1 MHSFLFFCFFQKKKT
16 FFKINKILKKLYPN
30 IKIALNFSNPWE
42 LLVGTILSA
51 QATDKKVNE
60 ITSDLFKKYKTVE
73 DYAKANLKE
82 FEKDISKINYYK
94 TKAKNIIES
103 AKIILE
109 KFNGQVPQTMEE
121 LLQLKGVGRKTAN
134 VILSNAFYKDYGIVV
149 DTHVKRFSL
158 MYHLTNYSDP
168 LKIEQDLMKIVPKK
182 EWREFPL
189 RLISYG
195 RDYCPS
201 RAHNH
206 QNCPIEK
213 ALRKT

>member
-1 MHSFLFFCFFQKKKT
+1 MSNLSLEDRKKI
-16 FFKINKILKKLYPN
+16 FFKINKILKNLYPQ

-42 LLVGTILSA
+42 LLVSTILSA

-60 ITSDLFKKYKTVE
+60 ITLDLFKKYKTIE
-73 DYAKANLKE
+73 DYARADLKE
-82 FEKDISKINYYK
+82 FERDISKINYYK

-121 LLQLKGVGRKTAN
+121 MLELKGVGRKTAN
-134 VILSNAFYKDYGIVV
+134 VVLSNAFYKDYGIVV
-149 DTHVKRFSL
+149 DTHVKRFAL

-195 RDYCPS
+195 RDYCPN
-201 RAHNH
+201 RTHDH

>member
-1 MHSFLFFCFFQKKKT
+1 MNDLFLKKKT

-42 LLVGTILSA
+42 LLVSTILSA

-60 ITSDLFKKYKTVE
+60 ITSDLFKKYKTIE
-73 DYAKANLKE
+73 DYAEANLKE

-109 KFNGQVPQTMEE
+109 KFNCQVPQTMEE

-149 DTHVKRFSL
+149 DTHVKRFAL

-195 RDYCPS
+195 RDHCPS

-213 ALRKT
+213 AL

>member
-1 MHSFLFFCFFQKKKT
+1 MSNLSLEDRKKI
-16 FFKINKILKKLYPN
+16 FFKINKILKKLYPE

-42 LLVGTILSA
+42 LLVSTILSA

-60 ITSDLFKKYKTVE
+60 ITLDLFKKYKTIE
-73 DYAKANLKE
+73 DYARADLKE
-82 FEKDISKINYYK
+82 FERDISKINYYK

-121 LLQLKGVGRKTAN
+121 MLELKGVGRKTAN
-134 VILSNAFYKDYGIVV
+134 VVLSNAFHKDYGIVV
-149 DTHVKRFSL
+149 DTHVKRFAL

-213 ALRKT
+213 AL

>member
-1 MHSFLFFCFFQKKKT
+1 MDDLSLKNRKKT
-16 FFKINKILKKLYPN
+16 FSKINKILKNLYPQ

-42 LLVGTILSA
+42 LLVSTILSA

-60 ITSDLFKKYKTVE
+60 ITLDLFKKYKTIE
-73 DYAKANLKE
+73 DYARADLKE
-82 FEKDISKINYYK
+82 FERDISKINYYK

-121 LLQLKGVGRKTAN
+121 MLELKGVGRKTAN
-134 VILSNAFYKDYGIVV
+134 VVLSNAFYKDYGIVV
-149 DTHVKRFSL
+149 DTHVKRFAL

-201 RAHNH
+201 RTHNH

-213 ALRKT
+213 AL

>member
-1 MHSFLFFCFFQKKKT
+1 MNDLSLKKET

-42 LLVGTILSA
+42 LLVSTILSA

-60 ITSDLFKKYKTVE
+60 ITSDLFKKYKTIE

-134 VILSNAFYKDYGIVV
+134 VILSNAFYKDCGIVV
-149 DTHVKRFSL
+149 DTHVKRFAL
-158 MYHLTNYSDP
+158 MYHLTSYSDP

>member
-1 MHSFLFFCFFQKKKT
+1 VSNLSLEDRKKI
-16 FFKINKILKKLYPN
+16 FFKINKILKNLYPQ

-42 LLVGTILSA
+42 LLVSTILSA

-60 ITSDLFKKYKTVE
+60 ITLDLFKKYKTIE
-73 DYAKANLKE
+73 DYARADLKE
-82 FEKDISKINYYK
+82 FERDISKINYYK

-121 LLQLKGVGRKTAN
+121 MLELKGVGRKTAN
-134 VILSNAFYKDYGIVV
+134 VVLSNAFYKDYGIVV
-149 DTHVKRFSL
+149 DTHVKRFAL

-195 RDYCPS
+195 RDYCPN
-201 RAHNH
+201 RTHDH

>member
-1 MHSFLFFCFFQKKKT
+1 MDDLVFKKKI
-16 FFKINKILKKLYPN
+16 FLKINKTLKRLYPQT
-30 IKIALNFSNPWE
+30 KIALNFSNPWE
-42 LLVGTILSA
+42 LLVATILSA

-60 ITSDLFKKYKTVE
+60 VTSDLFKKYKSIK
-73 DYAKANLKE
+73 DYAKADLKE

-103 AKIILE
+103 AQIVLE

-121 LLQLKGVGRKTAN
+121 MLKLKGVGRKTAN

-158 MYHLTNYSDP
+158 MYHLTNSSDP
-168 LKIEQDLMKIVPKK
+168 FKIEQDLMEIVPKK

-195 RDYCPS
+195 RDYCPN
-201 RAHNH
+201 RTHDH

>member
-1 MHSFLFFCFFQKKKT
+1 MSNLSLEDRKKI
-16 FFKINKILKKLYPN
+16 FFKINKILKKLYPE

-42 LLVGTILSA
+42 LLVATILSA

-60 ITSDLFKKYKTVE
+60 VTSDLFKKYKSIK
-73 DYAKANLKE
+73 DYAKADLKE

-121 LLQLKGVGRKTAN
+121 MLELKGVGRKTAN
-134 VILSNAFYKDYGIVV
+134 VVLSNAFHKDYGIVV
-149 DTHVKRFSL
+149 DTHVKRFAL

-213 ALRKT
+213 AL

>member
-1 MHSFLFFCFFQKKKT
+1 MSNLSLEDRKKI
-16 FFKINKILKKLYPN
+16 FFKINKILKKLYPQ

-42 LLVGTILSA
+42 LLVSTILSA

-60 ITSDLFKKYKTVE
+60 ITLDLFKKYKTIK
-73 DYAKANLKE
+73 DYAKADLKE
-82 FEKDISKINYYK
+82 FERDISKINYYK

-121 LLQLKGVGRKTAN
+121 MLELKGVGRKTAN
-134 VILSNAFYKDYGIVV
+134 VVLSNAFHKDYGIVV
-149 DTHVKRFSL
+149 DTHVKRFAL

-201 RAHNH
+201 RTHNH

-213 ALRKT
+213 AL

>member
-1 MHSFLFFCFFQKKKT
+1 MDDLVFKKKI
-16 FFKINKILKKLYPN
+16 FLKINKTLKRLYPQT
-30 IKIALNFSNPWE
+30 KIALNFSNPWE
-42 LLVGTILSA
+42 LLVATILSA

-60 ITSDLFKKYKTVE
+60 VTSDLFKKYKSIK
-73 DYAKANLKE
+73 DYAKADLQE

-103 AKIILE
+103 AQIVLE

-121 LLQLKGVGRKTAN
+121 MLKLKGVGRKTAN

-158 MYHLTNYSDP
+158 MYHLTNSSDP
-168 LKIEQDLMKIVPKK
+168 FKIEQDLMEIVPKK

-195 RDYCPS
+195 RDYCPN
-201 RAHNH
+201 RVHDH
-206 QNCPIEK
+206 QNCPLEK
-213 ALRKT
+213 VLNKI

>member
-1 MHSFLFFCFFQKKKT
+1 MSNLSLEDRKKI
-16 FFKINKILKKLYPN
+16 FFKINKILKKLYPQ

-42 LLVGTILSA
+42 LLVSTILSA

-60 ITSDLFKKYKTVE
+60 ITLDLFKKYKTIK
-73 DYAKANLKE
+73 DYAKADLKE
-82 FEKDISKINYYK
+82 FERDISKINYYK

-121 LLQLKGVGRKTAN
+121 MLELKGVGRKTAN
-134 VILSNAFYKDYGIVV
+134 VVLSNAFHKDYGIVV
-149 DTHVKRFSL
+149 DTHVKRFAL

-213 ALRKT
+213 AL

>member
-1 MHSFLFFCFFQKKKT
+1 MNDLSLKKKT
-16 FFKINKILKKLYPN
+16 FLKINKILKKLYPN

-42 LLVGTILSA
+42 LLVSTILSA

-60 ITSDLFKKYKTVE
+60 ITSDLFKKYKTIE

-158 MYHLTNYSDP
+158 MYHLTSYSDP

>member
-1 MHSFLFFCFFQKKKT
+1 MSNLSLEDRKKI
-16 FFKINKILKKLYPN
+16 FFKINKILKKLYPE

-42 LLVGTILSA
+42 LLVSTILSA

-60 ITSDLFKKYKTVE
+60 ITLDLFKKYKTIK
-73 DYAKANLKE
+73 DYAKADLKE
-82 FEKDISKINYYK
+82 FERDISKINYYK

-121 LLQLKGVGRKTAN
+121 MLELKGVGRKTAN
-134 VILSNAFYKDYGIVV
+134 VVLSNAFHKDYGIVV
-149 DTHVKRFSL
+149 DTHVKRFAL

-213 ALRKT
+213 AL

>member
-1 MHSFLFFCFFQKKKT
+1 MNDLSLKKET

-42 LLVGTILSA
+42 LLVSTILSA

-60 ITSDLFKKYKTVE
+60 ITSDLFKKYKTIE

-121 LLQLKGVGRKTAN
+121 MLELKGVGRKTAN
-134 VILSNAFYKDYGIVV
+134 VVLSNAFYKDYGIVV
-149 DTHVKRFSL
+149 DTHVKRFAL

-195 RDYCPS
+195 RDYCPN
-201 RAHNH
+201 RTHDH

>member
-1 MHSFLFFCFFQKKKT
+1 MDDLSLKNRKKT
-16 FFKINKILKKLYPN
+16 FSKINKILKNLYPQ

-42 LLVGTILSA
+42 LLVSTILSA

-60 ITSDLFKKYKTVE
+60 ITLDLFKKYKTIE
-73 DYAKANLKE
+73 DYARADLKE
-82 FEKDISKINYYK
+82 FERDISKINYYK

-121 LLQLKGVGRKTAN
+121 MLELKGVGRKTAN
-134 VILSNAFYKDYGIVV
+134 VVLSNAFYKDYGIVV
-149 DTHVKRFSL
+149 DTHVKRFAL

-195 RDYCPS
+195 RDYCPN
-201 RAHNH
+201 RTHDH

>member
-1 MHSFLFFCFFQKKKT
+1 MDDLVFKKKI
-16 FFKINKILKKLYPN
+16 FLKINKTLKRLYPQT
-30 IKIALNFSNPWE
+30 KIALNFSNSWE
-42 LLVGTILSA
+42 LLVATILSA

-60 ITSDLFKKYKTVE
+60 VTSDLFKKYKSIK
-73 DYAKANLKE
+73 DYAKADLKE

-103 AKIILE
+103 AQIVLE

-121 LLQLKGVGRKTAN
+121 MLKLKGVGRKTAN

-158 MYHLTNYSDP
+158 MYHLTNSSDP
-168 LKIEQDLMKIVPKK
+168 FKIEQDLMEIVPKK

-195 RDYCPS
+195 RDYCPN
-201 RAHNH
+201 RTHDH